1 MKDKI
6 KKYSLHWAL
15 GGKDANG
22 GLEQNA
28 YELEKLCEFINE
40 KNIKTYTEIGC
51 AAGQLLRFMRDEFEL
66 DATGITLE
74 PRDTHKDLPIIHGSS
89 RDPEIIKMAKP
100 CDLYFI
106 DGDHS
111 YLGVKSDYLNYKG
124 LCKYMAFHDILGQ
137 RDCEGVSQF
146 WNEIRNEYEFIEF
159 IDPNRDIASGIGI
172 IKII

>member
-1 MKDKI
+1 M
-6 KKYSLHWAL
+6 
-15 GGKDANG
+15 
-22 GLEQNA
+22 
-28 YELEKLCEFINE
+28 INQD
-40 KNIKTYTEIGC
+40 I
-51 AAGQLLRFMRDEFEL
+51 
-66 DATGITLE
+66 
-74 PRDTHKDLPIIHGSS
+74 DLI
-89 RDPEIIKMAKP
+89 
-100 CDLYFI
+100 LI